1 MKKLAKA
8 LPYIIILC
16 CVIFL
21 ACTVIRM
28 KDAADALN
36 AQITALETAN
46 ATLTEEAA
54 ALEADLAAAN
64 TAIAAA

>member
-28 KDAADALN
+28 TVQARK
-36 AQITALETAN
+36 ITQQRMMM
-46 ATLTEEAA
+46 
-54 ALEADLAAAN
+54 
-64 TAIAAA
+64 